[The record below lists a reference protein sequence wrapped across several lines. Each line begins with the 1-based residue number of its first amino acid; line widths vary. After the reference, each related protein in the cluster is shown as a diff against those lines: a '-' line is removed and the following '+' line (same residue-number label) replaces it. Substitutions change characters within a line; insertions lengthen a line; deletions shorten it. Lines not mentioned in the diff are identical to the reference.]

1 MFAFQP
7 ELFAVHTEVY
17 DGPLELLLY
26 IIRRDGLDI
35 RDINISHITAEYL
48 DYLDMMTQLD
58 LDIAGDF
65 LVMASTLCQL
75 KSRELVPRVPTLEVD
90 DEDEEDPK
98 ETLARRLLEYERF
111 KEASEK
117 LMARPILGRDQFTR
131 PPQTAAADER
141 PLDPTVDAFGLLEA
155 FYAVLDRL
163 SEAPP
168 VHEVQMEEYSMA
180 ERVRWV
186 LGRLEDQPGI
196 QLKSLFLEISSRS
209 QRILTFL
216 ALLEMARFQMVELH
230 QDGHLLDIELR
241 ARVRLADADLSR
253 LPDGYDRPSSETGRR
268 LA

>member
-90 DEDEEDPK
+90 DE
-98 ETLARRLLEYERF
+98 R
-111 KEASEK
+111 
-117 LMARPILGRDQFTR
+117 
-131 PPQTAAADER
+131 
-141 PLDPTVDAFGLLEA
+141 
-155 FYAVLDRL
+155 
-163 SEAPP
+163 
-168 VHEVQMEEYSMA
+168 
-180 ERVRWV
+180 
-186 LGRLEDQPGI
+186 
-196 QLKSLFLEISSRS
+196 
-209 QRILTFL
+209 
-216 ALLEMARFQMVELH
+216 
-230 QDGHLLDIELR
+230 
-241 ARVRLADADLSR
+241 
-253 LPDGYDRPSSETGRR
+253 
-268 LA
+268 